1 MLMELT
7 SKSTSEI
14 SRKILKYVETKQ
26 YISNKSV
33 DQTII
38 STRNYFEVGEN
49 EFTLLNFRKI
59 INY

>member
-14 SRKILKYVETKQ
+14 PRKILKYVETKQ